1 MNELVEIIDTT
12 TRDGNQSLWGATGL
26 RTPDVL
32 AIAPTMDRVG
42 YRALDF
48 TASTHMAVSVR
59 FHHEDPWERIRLV
72 SAAMP
77 RTPLTFL
84 TTGARFIS
92 WQPAGPDVMRLA
104 FRLVLRNG
112 IRRIQICDPMNNP
125 EQLRGLAEIAH
136 EEGAEEVV
144 TALTYSISPVHTD
157 KYYAERAQQLAG
169 CDSIERL
176 YLKDPGGLLTPERV
190 RVLAPLIA
198 GAGGGKP
205 VELHSHCTT
214 GLAPLVYLEGARLG
228 LRTLHTA
235 SAPLANGT
243 SQPSTEMTVQNL
255 EAIGFSHRLDLE
267 ALAAVSGHFRAHAL
281 EEGLPLGVP
290 LEYDASYYRHQLPG
304 GMVTTMRRQLEE
316 IRRPD
321 LFEAALTEVDRVRA
335 ELGYPILVTPF
346 SQFVATQAVMN
357 VISGERYA
365 QVPDEVVRYLLG
377 QFGPP
382 PAPVEDEVADRVLSS
397 PRAGELADVEPL
409 TLDGAAQR
417 FGTRISEEEL
427 LLRLTMPA
435 EQVDA
440 IEATAT
446 AEISARRRRE
456 QSVAVTLLEELDRR
470 RRIGYLRL
478 EKDGESIEWRRRDG
492 GPDAR

>member
-1 MNELVEIIDTT
+1 MSRAVEIVDTT
-12 TRDGNQSLWGATGL
+12 VRDGNQSLWGATGL
-26 RTPDVL
+26 TTPDVL
-32 AIAPTMDRVG
+32 AIAPTIDRVG
-42 YRALDF
+42 YHALDF

-59 FHHEDPWERIRLV
+59 YHHEDPWERIRLV

-92 WQPAGPDVMRLA
+92 WQPAGEDVMALA
-104 FRLVLRNG
+104 FALVLRSG
-112 IRRIQICDPMNNP
+112 VRRVQICDPMNDVA
-125 EQLRGLAEIAH
+125 QLRLLAARAREA
-136 EEGAEEVV
+136 GAEQVV

-157 KYYAERAQQLAG
+157 EYYAERAAALAD
-169 CDSIERL
+169 CPQIDRL

-190 RVLAPLIA
+190 RALAPLLTGA
-198 GAGGGKP
+198 GARP

-214 GLAPLVYLEGARLG
+214 GLAPLVYLEGVEHG

-235 SAPLANGT
+235 VAPLANGT
-243 SQPSTEMTVQNL
+243 SQPAAETTLRNL
-255 EAIGFSHRLDLE
+255 RAAGFSHQLDLD
-267 ALAAVSGHFRAHAL
+267 ALAEVSAHFRAHA
-281 EEGLPLGVP
+281 EAHGLPLGAP

-304 GMVTTMRRQLEE
+304 GMVTTMRRQLDE
-316 IRRPD
+316 IRRPE
-321 LFEAALTEVDRVRA
+321 LFDAALEEVDRVRA

-357 VISGERYA
+357 TIAGERYA

-377 QFGPP
+377 QFGAP
-382 PAPVEDEVADRVLSS
+382 PAPPDGDVVERVLSL
-397 PRAGELADVEPL
+397 PRAQELDATEPL
-409 TLDGAAQR
+409 TLDGARAR

-440 IEATAT
+440 IGRGGAPA
-446 AEISARRRRE
+446 SARAAAPP
-456 QSVAVTLLEELDRR
+456 SAPLVHLLRELDRR
-470 RRIGYLRL
+470 PAITYLRVERGDDL
-478 EKDGESIEWRRRDG
+478 VVWRRDPG
-492 GPDAR
+492 GGDAR